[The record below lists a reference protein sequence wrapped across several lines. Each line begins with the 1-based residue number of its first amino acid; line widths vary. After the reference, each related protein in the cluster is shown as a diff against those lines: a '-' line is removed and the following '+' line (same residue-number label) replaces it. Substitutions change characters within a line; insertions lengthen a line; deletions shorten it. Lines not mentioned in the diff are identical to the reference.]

1 MRAWADLPYA
11 RRAAEL
17 LFGRDALDAELAR
30 LATLA
35 GSELRKQHFA
45 ARYRSIDT
53 LLGELGPSC
62 VLELAAGLSFRSLD
76 FARRASVTYGDTD
89 LPDMIATKQRLV
101 ADLHAGP
108 LSGELR
114 LAPLDA
120 LDREAVRAQIEQLP
134 AGPLAIVNEGLLMY
148 LDDDE
153 KRRLAATIREALAP
167 RRGVWITADI
177 YVRGPR
183 DPRIEQ
189 DERLRSFLT
198 EHRVEDNKFASL
210 AAAEAFFT
218 SSGFAIQRRLAPHA
232 DAARESWLVRP
243 A

>member
-11 RRAAEL
+11 RRAAEI
-17 LFGRDALDAELAR
+17 LFGNDALAAELAR
-30 LATLA
+30 LAALA
-35 GSELRKQHFA
+35 GSELRKAHFA

-53 LLGELGPSC
+53 LLGELGASC
-62 VLELAAGLSFRSLD
+62 VLELAAGLSFRSLELTK
-76 FARRASVTYGDTD
+76 RAAVTYIDTD

-101 ADLHAGP
+101 SELQAGP
-108 LSGELR
+108 LAGDLR

-120 LDREAVRAQIEQLP
+120 LDHKEMRALLP
-134 AGPLAIVNEGLLMY
+134 AGPCAIVNEGLLMY
-148 LDDDE
+148 LDDHE
-153 KRRLAATIREALAP
+153 KRRLASGIRDALA
-167 RRGVWITADI
+167 RGGVWITADV

-189 DERLRSFLT
+189 DERMRSFLT
-198 EHRVEDNKFASL
+198 EHRVEANKFESL

-218 SSGFAIQRRLAPHA
+218 SSGFAIQRRLAEPT
-232 DAARESWLVRP
+232 RETWLLTP